1 MGWSEDHRNAV
12 ADRWG
17 QKVRE
22 SYLSPD
28 DFRNLMERTM
38 KSYGWSEKDIEKM
51 IDRAIGKD
59 GK

>member
-1 MGWSEDHRNAV
+1 MGQAEDHRNAV

-17 QKVRE
+17 QKFRE

-28 DFRNLMERTM
+28 EFRNQMARTM
-38 KSYGWSEKDIEKM
+38 KEYGWSEKDIEKM